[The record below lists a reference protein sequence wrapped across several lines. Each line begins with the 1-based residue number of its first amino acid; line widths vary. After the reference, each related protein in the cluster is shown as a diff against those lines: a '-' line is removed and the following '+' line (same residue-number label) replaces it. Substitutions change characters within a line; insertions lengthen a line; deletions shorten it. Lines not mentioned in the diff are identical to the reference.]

1 MLLRLSE
8 KQLYR
13 NDNDKLGLEK
23 TFSIYERVYRL
34 DSTDD
39 VRDQCLFVEAFPAV
53 NTTSKVEET
62 MKGIIHYAVD
72 ADVQINGD
80 VALYVNGI
88 PVAVIDRKN
97 RVAYVGY
104 TSLTR
109 MELRPLVKEFILQ
122 YFDFKEA
129 DAAIPSLG
137 MDPEFEIVV
146 DGRVKRAVDYMLK
159 DEYTEG
165 GVGIDGSCDQA
176 EFRPEPSTYPEVLVD
191 NLKKIVVKA
200 YEKLNS
206 SNDRIFDFALS
217 GNVYPL
223 GCHIH
228 SAWCMKPTSSDF
240 ETILKAIDKAF
251 GDFVSLS
258 GKARGEYKYRG
269 AYRSNS
275 APYGDIFGWEYRSL
289 PTIILYD
296 LEEFTSMLHTYQEL
310 LKKLFKGQ
318 EVNVYPVHTH
328 YYDMLAELL
337 RTKNNR
343 TILAPWIERTGI
355 FYGYDCDFDDAIKA
369 DFESTFLRNFKRINN
384 IKKIRI
390 IGASVSRGD
399 DYIDVIERES
409 SIIIWLPYKFR
420 TDKEFYNCNKHVV
433 IDRIIA
439 KYKNITNENT
449 IKENNYE

>member
-1 MLLRLSE
+1 MVNAANR
-8 KQLYR
+8 
-13 NDNDKLGLEK
+13 
-23 TFSIYERVYRL
+23 IERTV
-34 DSTDD
+34 
-39 VRDQCLFVEAFPAV
+39 
-53 NTTSKVEET
+53 
-62 MKGIIHYAVD
+62 KGVVSYAID
-72 ADVQINGD
+72 ADVQISGD
-80 VALYVNGI
+80 VALYVNGY
-88 PVAVIDRKN
+88 PVAVVDKRN
-97 RVAYVGY
+97 RVVYVGY
-104 TSLTR
+104 ITMTAA
-109 MELRPLVKEFILQ
+109 ETRPLIKEFILQ

-129 DAAIPSLG
+129 DAAIPTLG
-137 MDPEFEIVV
+137 MDPECEVVV

-159 DEYTEG
+159 DEYNEG

-176 EFRPEPSTYPEVLVD
+176 EFRPEPSVYPEVLVS
-191 NLKKIVVKA
+191 NLKKIVVRA

-228 SAWCMKPTSSDF
+228 TAWCKKPTTSDF
-240 ETILKAIDKAF
+240 EKILKAIDIAF
-251 GDFVSLS
+251 GDFVALS
-258 GKARGEYKYRG
+258 GKARGDYKYRG

-318 EVNVYPVHTH
+318 EVNVFPVHTH

-337 RTKNNR
+337 RAKNNK
-343 TILAPWIERTGI
+343 TILVPWIDRSGI
-355 FYGYDCDFDDAIKA
+355 FYGYDCDFDDELKA
-369 DFESTFLRNFKRINN
+369 DFHNTFLMNFKRING

-399 DYIDVIERES
+399 DYVDVYERES
-409 SIIIWLPYKFR
+409 SILIWLPYRFR
-420 TDKEFYNCNKHVV
+420 TDREFYGCKKAVV
-433 IDRIIA
+433 IDRIIE
-439 KYKNITNENT
+439 KYKNISENPT
-449 IKENNYE
+449 IKENNNEY